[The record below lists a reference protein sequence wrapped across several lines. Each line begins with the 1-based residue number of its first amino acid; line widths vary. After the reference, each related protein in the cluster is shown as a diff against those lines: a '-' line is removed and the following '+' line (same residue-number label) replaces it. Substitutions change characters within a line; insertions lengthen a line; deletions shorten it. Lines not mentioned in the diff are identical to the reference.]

1 MLSCFYL
8 GLSIQSPR
16 IFLSTSHQTR
26 SFERGTCW
34 YNRWLWL
41 KTLDIRSKSENW
53 ETDCIKSEEPSCQ
66 DVRGRWRGRERE
78 RESERESERERGV
91 AKMSCNANRLN
102 SFQTSII
109 IPTKMIES
117 SKVLLKHLRL
127 SSLPSSFLSTFS
139 ERNHPN
145 HPIEKKKNPRSQNW
159 KLNSSN
165 WTACV
170 WLCAVL
176 CTQRASSWRFGLQI
190 LGPLGMD
197 FRMGFGWQN
206 FDLLYHVGKFWGIH
220 MLLFYNWYP
229 WANSEKLRIQ
239 FWLVLTD
246 FASQNP
252 FESWWVMI
260 VEWLFG
266 RVLRWK
272 SSFSYQKYFMY
283 NIYIYVLYPE
293 AMNPAVR
300 CSRLHPQV

>member
-1 MLSCFYL
+1 MYLIIDYWMILEKRPRYKTWHAPGAFGEYVPWERPLSLDCNLAFRDALDPLIKQFCLLFHVFYS

-16 IFLSTSHQTR
+16 IFLSTTHQTR

-66 DVRGRWRGRERE
+66 DVRGRWIERE
-78 RESERESERERGV
+78 REV

-145 HPIEKKKNPRSQNW
+145 HPIEKTNPRSQNW

-165 WTACV
+165 WTAYA

-176 CTQRASSWRFGLQI
+176 CTQRASSWRFGLQKGPIGDGFSDGLWVKKLRFAVPCRKI
-190 LGPLGMD
+190 LG
-197 FRMGFGWQN
+197 N
-206 FDLLYHVGKFWGIH
+206 TYVV
-220 MLLFYNWYP
+220 
-229 WANSEKLRIQ
+229 
-239 FWLVLTD
+239 VL
-246 FASQNP
+246 
-252 FESWWVMI
+252 
-260 VEWLFG
+260 
-266 RVLRWK
+266 
-272 SSFSYQKYFMY
+272 
-283 NIYIYVLYPE
+283 
-293 AMNPAVR
+293 
-300 CSRLHPQV
+300 